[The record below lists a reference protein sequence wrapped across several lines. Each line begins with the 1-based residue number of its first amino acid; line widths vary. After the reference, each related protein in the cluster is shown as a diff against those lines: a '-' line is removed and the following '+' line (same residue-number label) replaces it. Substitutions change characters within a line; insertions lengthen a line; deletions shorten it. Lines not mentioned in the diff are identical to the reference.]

1 MIPKKIYLNPK
12 TLAGLSPTNG
22 EGKTMRV
29 KTFASKND
37 VEYINTSQLW
47 HPADERP
54 KTAVNLLIMFKRDAF
69 AFGNFEVGFYLDV
82 LRYHPFSGPGFYRA
96 FDCAKIPDHEVL
108 AWLYLIDIPT
118 TK

>member
-29 KTFASKND
+29 KTF
-37 VEYINTSQLW
+37 
-47 HPADERP
+47 
-54 KTAVNLLIMFKRDAF
+54 
-69 AFGNFEVGFYLDV
+69 
-82 LRYHPFSGPGFYRA
+82 GFYRA